1 MKSNLRALPKF
12 RDGLSFVYLEHAVV
26 ERDSYSLA
34 VFRENGRLSLPVS
47 TIGCLLLGPGTRLTH
62 AAMIVLAEVGCS
74 VAWVGETGVRF
85 YAGGMGKSRSSRN
98 LEAQARAFADPTL
111 HMNVVRRLY
120 SRRFLEPL
128 PDKLT
133 LQQIRGREG
142 VRVRDA
148 YAAAASAY
156 GIPWKGRAYKQMDW
170 GSADPV
176 NRALSS
182 GNACLYGLCHA
193 ALLAT
198 GFSPGLG
205 FIHVGKQMSFVY
217 DIADLYKVEVVI
229 PAAFEASG
237 VHAKPEVAVRA
248 LVRQKIADGKILS
261 RIVRD
266 LAWVFELHDVDNA
279 TEDGSGPGELWD
291 IGQAVKGG
299 QSHAGDF
306 D

>member
-12 RDGLSFVYLEHAVV
+12 RDGLSFVYLEHAVI

-34 VFRENGRLSLPVS
+34 VFRENGRLNLPVS
-47 TIGCLLLGPGTRLTH
+47 AIGCLLLGPGTRLTH
-62 AAMIVLAEVGCS
+62 AAMIVLAEVGCA

-85 YAGGMGKSRSSRN
+85 YAGGTGKSRSSRN

-120 SRRFLEPL
+120 SRRFPEPL
-128 PDKLT
+128 PEKLT

-148 YAAAASAY
+148 YAAAANAY
-156 GIPWKGRAYKQMDW
+156 GVPWKGRAYKQTDW
-170 GSADPV
+170 SSADPV
-176 NRALSS
+176 NRALSA

-205 FIHVGKQMSFVY
+205 FIHVGKQLSFVY
-217 DIADLYKVEVVI
+217 DISDLYKVEVVI
-229 PAAFEASG
+229 PAAFEAAG
-237 VHAKPEVAVRA
+237 GHAKPEVAVRA
-248 LVRQKIADGKILS
+248 MVRQKIADGKMLG

-266 LAWVFELHDVDNA
+266 LAWIFELQDVDNA
-279 TEDGSGPGELWD
+279 SEDGSGPGELWD
-291 IGQAVKGG
+291 INQTVKGG
-299 QSHAGDF
+299 QSHAGDS